1 MEQAWTIL
9 KVLQWTTGYFQ
20 RNGIEQPRA
29 DAEVLLAH
37 VLGMQRIDLYL
48 RYDQPLA
55 ADELAR
61 YRDAVR
67 RRATHEPTQYIVG
80 QQEFW
85 SLNLIVNPAV
95 LIPRPETE
103 VLVERAV
110 ELLGKAPARVLDLGT
125 GSGAIALALASEC
138 PSATILATD
147 ASVEALQVA
156 RHNAQ
161 RHGLAERVRFVAMDL
176 AAAVSP
182 SPNGTFD
189 LIASNPPY
197 ISAEE
202 FSRLPAPIA
211 RYEPRSALWG
221 GGPQGLGVIL
231 KIIETGLP
239 HLKPEGTLLVEIGQ
253 GQAELLHETLAGN
266 PRCRCHQFHKDYS
279 DILRVLEIRNKV
291 A

>member
-1 MEQAWTIL
+1 MQQAWTIL
-9 KVLQWTTGYFQ
+9 KILQWTTGYFQ

-37 VLGMQRIDLYL
+37 VLGLQRIDLYL

-55 ADELAR
+55 SDELAR

-85 SLNLIVNPAV
+85 SLSLIVNPAV

-110 ELLGKAPARVLDLGT
+110 QLLEKAPAQVLDLGT

-138 PSATILATD
+138 PGASIVASD

-156 RHNAQ
+156 RLNAR
-161 RHGLAERVRFVAMDL
+161 RHGFAERVRFLAMDL
-176 AAAVSP
+176 AAAIAP
-182 SPNGTFD
+182 NPNGTFD

-202 FSRLPAPIA
+202 FSRLPNTIA

-221 GGPQGLGVIL
+221 GSPQGLGVIL

-239 HLKPEGTLLVEIGQ
+239 HLKPEGALLVEIGQ
-253 GQAELLHETLAGN
+253 GQAELLHETLVGN
-266 PRCRCHQFHKDYS
+266 PHYRYHQFHKDYS
-279 DILRVLEIRNKV
+279 NILRVLEIRKKIF
-291 A
+291 